1 MPQLAGM
8 QPAASAPTAGLQ
20 PGGMELTSSQQAA
33 LQVAQMQK
41 SMTQQVEMNGAAMQQ
56 APQQQSAM
64 QQVAMQQAA
73 MTQAI
78 LQQAAYQQASMQ
90 PAMMPAQQ
98 AGMPL
103 MDQMPQQSALQ
114 SMMQPTG
121 MQSTPQQTGVP
132 SALMEQ
138 MPAQST
144 MTPQAGMQQ
153 DASFQ
158 QQMAAMQQA
167 VMQQAAMQQAAI
179 QQAAMQQMAML
190 QRQAMQQAAMQ
201 QAKMQ
206 QPTMQQQA
214 MQQTA
219 VEQANQPPTMQQ
231 AALDPAGQ
239 LQAMQAAVEQANQ
252 PQGTQQQQMLGQRL
266 VVGWPP
272 LDQPNGRKIASLEES
287 PSMMRHDMLVETRV
301 VGKLIGLGGCT
312 YKELTNKSGCNI
324 FILDREGPPPGCDD
338 AHRLIVLMGYV
349 TQVATAKEELET
361 LLATCQ
367 MSTNRLQELLG
378 LEANPGQAPTGEEVK
393 LLAEAETLVSK
404 LGAETACAFP
414 GLGLQMGRKIAQLL
428 TTKEH
433 IRKDLIVPKA
443 MVGRILGSG
452 GSKFKEI
459 MSNTS
464 CKVFVLD
471 KEGPPPGYE
480 DDQRMVTLIGFE
492 SQVQAAENEIESLI
506 QSALRRP
513 QFTLGR
519 PSSYPQPYVDLSYKD
534 HDDEPSSSR
543 GVKRPYE

>member
-1 MPQLAGM
+1 MPQQAGM
-8 QPAASAPTAGLQ
+8 QPALMDQMMAQ
-20 PGGMELTSSQQAA
+20 QVGMQ
-33 LQVAQMQK
+33 QMQD
-41 SMTQQVEMNGAAMQQ
+41 
-56 APQQQSAM
+56 PM
-64 QQVAMQQAA
+64 QQVAMIQRQAA
-73 MTQAI
+73 
-78 LQQAAYQQASMQ
+78 
-90 PAMMPAQQ
+90 
-98 AGMPL
+98 
-103 MDQMPQQSALQ
+103 
-114 SMMQPTG
+114 
-121 MQSTPQQTGVP
+121 
-132 SALMEQ
+132 
-138 MPAQST
+138 
-144 MTPQAGMQQ
+144 
-153 DASFQ
+153 
-158 QQMAAMQQA
+158 
-167 VMQQAAMQQAAI
+167 QQAAMQQAT
-179 QQAAMQQMAML
+179 
-190 QRQAMQQAAMQ
+190 
-201 QAKMQ
+201 MQ
-206 QPTMQQQA
+206 QPTMQQPTMQMQSMHQA
-214 MQQTA
+214 TMQQTN
-219 VEQANQPPTMQQ
+219 QAPSMQQ
-231 AALDPAGQ
+231 AALEQTGQPPLDQASQ

-252 PQGTQQQQMLGQRL
+252 PQSMQHQQMLGQRL

-287 PSMMRHDMLVETRV
+287 PSMFRHDMLVETRV

-338 AHRLIVLMGYV
+338 AHRLIVLMGYMA
-349 TQVATAKEELET
+349 QVASAKEELES

-480 DDQRMVTLIGFE
+480 EDQRMVTLIGFE
-492 SQVQAAENEIESLI
+492 SQVEAAENEIESLI

-513 QFTLGR
+513 QFSLGR
-519 PSSYPQPYVDLSYKD
+519 PSFYPQPYVDLSYRGDGEAEKSD
-534 HDDEPSSSR
+534 SR
-543 GVKRPYE
+543 GVKRPHD